1 MKLILWWSFAS
12 LLQVSELCFCKQQQ
26 QKTLQTMLLFVACMS
41 GLSGHNGCSFFMFLC
56 DTVSLCYYTSLD
68 WLLNNEPL
76 FARFNKAIYLR
87 QNIQD
92 NQIISLASVILRKLK
107 VMPFEI
113 KASCMMISK
122 VRTNKNAWANAMT
135 HQTHSTNTLT
145 I

>member
-68 WLLNNEPL
+68 
-76 FARFNKAIYLR
+76 
-87 QNIQD
+87 Q
-92 NQIISLASVILRKLK
+92 NQISESYRIFLK
-107 VMPFEI
+107 TCARMNVETAMMALLSSPTYPL
-113 KASCMMISK
+113 KKCMGHTIHFTLLEPGTTQFDPNVS
-122 VRTNKNAWANAMT
+122 
-135 HQTHSTNTLT
+135 STL
-145 I
+145 